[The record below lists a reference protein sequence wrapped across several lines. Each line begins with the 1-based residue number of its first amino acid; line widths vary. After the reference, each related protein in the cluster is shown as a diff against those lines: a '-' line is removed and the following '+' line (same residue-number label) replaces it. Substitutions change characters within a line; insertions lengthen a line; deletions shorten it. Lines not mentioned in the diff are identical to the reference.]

1 MGENETV
8 ITLDELEKA
17 LGIAHKSS
25 GEIPEGFKTA
35 KEWSRE
41 WDTSLRTA
49 QTRISDATDA
59 GMVEMRKFR
68 RKSMDGGNYYA
79 AHYSINPARAEA
91 EKSDP
96 AP

>member
-1 MGENETV
+1 MGKREDV

-17 LGIAHKSS
+17 LGIAHKGS
-25 GEIPEGFKTA
+25 GEISAGFKTSR
-35 KEWSRE
+35 EWSKE

-49 QTRISDATDA
+49 QMRISDATDA

-68 RKSMDGGNYYA
+68 RKSIDGGNYYA
-79 AHYSINPARAEA
+79 AHYSIRPDLAEA
-91 EKSDP
+91 EGSGP